1 MHYLYSTSKTS
12 GHRAESLKAGD
23 TYGRGG
29 MLKLVVTAELV
40 TLDKERFCR
49 VQTLNV
55 QGVLE
60 SRLLYLD
67 YLWEE

>member
-1 MHYLYSTSKTS
+1 MHYVYSTSKTS
-12 GHRAESLKAGD
+12 GRRAQALKAGD
-23 TYGRGG
+23 TYGRAG
-29 MLKLVVTAELV
+29 MLKLIVTAELV
-40 TLDKERFCR
+40 DFGKERFCR

-67 YLWEE
+67 YLWET